1 MDLLLFAVELLR
13 TQCVCTTLRMTTRS
27 IARLYDAA
35 LAESGLRQVGYT
47 VLARL
52 DGEWPVSINE
62 LAARLALDRTTCS
75 REIASLVEA
84 GLVGVEVGEDRRRRP
99 LALTALGGQTL
110 AAARPRWREV
120 QSAVERAFGE
130 DRTDALLEDL
140 RALLRTSEQLVN
152 R

>member
-1 MDLLLFAVELLR
+1 
-13 TQCVCTTLRMTTRS
+13 MTTRS

-35 LAESGLRQVGYT
+35 LATSGLRQVGYT

-52 DGEWPVSINE
+52 DDEGPLSINE

-75 REIASLVEA
+75 REVASLVKA
-84 GLVGVEVGEDRRRRP
+84 GLVSVEVGEDRRRRL
-99 LALTALGGQTL
+99 LALSPVGEQTL

-130 DRTDALLEDL
+130 DRTDELLDDL
-140 RALLRTSEQLVN
+140 RALLQTSEQLAA